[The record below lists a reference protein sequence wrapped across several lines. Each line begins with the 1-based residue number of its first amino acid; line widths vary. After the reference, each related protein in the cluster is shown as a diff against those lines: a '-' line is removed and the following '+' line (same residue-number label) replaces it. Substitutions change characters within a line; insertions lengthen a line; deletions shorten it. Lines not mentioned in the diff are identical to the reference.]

1 MRSQTLQPFRLP
13 TGELLLSE
21 PEVKNHGLVS
31 ALYGELLKNEVVS
44 FALTL
49 FVTLSTLWVVGG

>member
-1 MRSQTLQPFRLP
+1 MRSQALQPFRLP

-21 PEVKNHGLVS
+21 PEEKNLGLVG

-49 FVTLSTLWVVGG
+49 FVTLSTLWIVGS